1 MSDPTN
7 QGAQRL
13 KRVSPYSAPPSAS
26 TVAVAPTL
34 TARSQV
40 SSSVRAMLP
49 PVRIGRIGV
58 SGGFGGGALN
68 VLLHCDERRPTEG
81 PLQFLQ
87 RPGMGIPL
95 QREAV
100 ALVTMVEVA
109 STVVKSRDASGEL
122 LRFRV
127 VRATRPGSL

>member
-49 PVRIGRIGV
+49 PVRIGRIGASV
-58 SGGFGGGALN
+58 GFGVARSMFFYIAMNAGRLKDLSNSYNGPAWEYRCSEG
-68 VLLHCDERRPTEG
+68 LLP
-81 PLQFLQ
+81 
-87 RPGMGIPL
+87 
-95 QREAV
+95 
-100 ALVTMVEVA
+100 
-109 STVVKSRDASGEL
+109 SSRWSRL
-122 LRFRV
+122 HRQ
-127 VRATRPGSL
+127 S